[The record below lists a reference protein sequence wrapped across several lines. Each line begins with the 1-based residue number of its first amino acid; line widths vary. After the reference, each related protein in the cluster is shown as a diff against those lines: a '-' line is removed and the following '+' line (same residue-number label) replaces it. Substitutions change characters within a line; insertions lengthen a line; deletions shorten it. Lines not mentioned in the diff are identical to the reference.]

1 MLGLFFGPIALLLIC
16 VLPAGSRK
24 PKDSSNAAVRVVGIL
39 AALGIGGFLVV
50 IYFAANVLYAGGGTI
65 PTPPANVPIQM
76 YGATIANNR
85 INTKAWSFDYD
96 HAQLSPEASTGTV
109 EGIRNGIVFKKGRPN
124 IKISAEKIT
133 LDTQSLDFTAIGKV
147 HVEKID
153 DPQHRSFDTD
163 LVTWTNNAKE
173 MRIDHGGYVH
183 SRGQTRQVES
193 GAVDLGR
200 L

>member
-1 MLGLFFGPIALLLIC
+1 MNLKTAFNVRAWGWKQYLTAAAAAFAIYVTLG
-16 VLPAGSRK
+16 
-24 PKDSSNAAVRVVGIL
+24 
-39 AALGIGGFLVV
+39 V
-50 IYFAANVLYAGGGTI
+50 IFAGGGSI

-96 HAQLSPEASTGTV
+96 HAQLSPDASTGTV
-109 EGIRNGIVFKKGRPN
+109 EGIRNGIVFKKGKPSL
-124 IKISAEKIT
+124 KISAEKIT

-173 MRIDHGGYVH
+173 MRMDHGGFVH
-183 SRGQTRQVES
+183 SGGQTLKLEGVT
-193 GAVDLGR
+193 VDFDAETFHISKMNGGVDIHK
-200 L
+200 

>member
-1 MLGLFFGPIALLLIC
+1 MSLKTAL
-16 VLPAGSRK
+16 
-24 PKDSSNAAVRVVGIL
+24 NVRTWGWKQYL
-39 AALGIGGFLVV
+39 AAAAIAFGIYVTLGIVF
-50 IYFAANVLYAGGGTI
+50 AGGGTI

-96 HAQLSPEASTGTV
+96 HAQLSPDASTGTV
-109 EGIRNGIVFKKGRPN
+109 EGIRHGIVFKKGKPDL
-124 IKISAEKIT
+124 KISAEKIT

-153 DPQHRSFDTD
+153 DKQHRSFDTD

-173 MRIDHGGYVH
+173 MRLDHGGYVH
-183 SRGQTRQVES
+183 SGGQTLHLEGVT
-193 GAVDLGR
+193 VDFDAETFHIGKMNGGVDIHK
-200 L
+200 